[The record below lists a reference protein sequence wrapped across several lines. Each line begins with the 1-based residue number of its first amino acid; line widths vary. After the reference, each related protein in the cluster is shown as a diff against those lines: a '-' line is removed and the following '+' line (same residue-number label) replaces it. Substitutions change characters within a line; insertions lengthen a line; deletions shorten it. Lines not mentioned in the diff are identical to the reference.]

1 MSNGQENEEATRFSD
16 MENYKSLLNAQNLE
30 IEELKRLMSNFLKDT
45 SDRKT
50 NRYLNDKVCTFN
62 ELFKG
67 IQSNHDLLVKY
78 RPLDRQYDY
87 FNSDVYTAVKE
98 TFTTIMYM
106 LKVQVKWLQQNPG
119 KNHLPRETKDY
130 PHLFNRKTVME
141 LFSKSS
147 NQEATDASN
156 AATTSANQQPAVES
170 PETSPK
176 KTMPSSSGDVTVQT
190 SATDHVLSGNG
201 SATLKA

>member
-98 TFTTIMYM
+98 IFTTIMYM

-119 KNHLPRETKDY
+119 
-130 PHLFNRKTVME
+130 
-141 LFSKSS
+141 
-147 NQEATDASN
+147 
-156 AATTSANQQPAVES
+156 
-170 PETSPK
+170 
-176 KTMPSSSGDVTVQT
+176 
-190 SATDHVLSGNG
+190 
-201 SATLKA
+201 